1 MEWIEPWHLLDIE
14 EQDIF
19 NLELKKEL
27 SSEHELFSASLNA
40 IAKSDASDDVLY
52 VFTDGTSRVAEIHL
66 TWTQRTEIC
75 PFPCATIYCNLDTW
89 KNNTLYT
96 DMLPLIDYSN
106 SVCMMGYFLLGYWS
120 YSDFFQWVECLI
132 EQGSSFKEAEV
143 LLSFSLNSEIEHDE
157 FIICLN
163 QVFKELQIN
172 INDIE
177 KCLSVFS
184 VYLCDR
190 VIKHPNQAD
199 EFLRIFNKLHD
210 VYAEQ
215 FNFFNDWKMLSS
227 DLYSIHTYHQPNH
240 FHSLSLDNEKMF
252 VNNFSIK
259 FKQELMLANND
270 FQRTS

>member
-1 MEWIEPWHLLDIE
+1 MEWIEPWHLPDIE

-27 SSEHELFSASLNA
+27 SSEHELFNASLNA

-106 SVCMMGYFLLGYWS
+106 SVCMMGYFLLGHWS
-120 YSDFFQWVECLI
+120 YSDCFQWVECLI

-190 VIKHPNQAD
+190 VIKHLNQAD
-199 EFLRIFNKLHD
+199 EVLRIFNKLHD

-227 DLYSIHTYHQPNH
+227 DLYCIHTYHQPNH